1 MNLYTSNYHWTS
13 LLFSFLVKKYYCCLI
28 LQNWA
33 VILQQELPNMWI
45 LESTLPSTGQHRR
58 SAMKAKH
65 IIPLLFLIPQCVCLL
80 SFITAPQL
88 LPGSTTTTYG
98 IGGREREWEKKD
110 TWIKSISPDMIAV
123 ICPCYS
129 YWCRSCGCILHWH
142 VTSKT
147 KEDK

>member
-1 MNLYTSNYHWTS
+1 
-13 LLFSFLVKKYYCCLI
+13 
-28 LQNWA
+28 
-33 VILQQELPNMWI
+33 MWI

-58 SAMKAKH
+58 SAMKAKR

-80 SFITAPQL
+80 SFITATQL
-88 LPGSTTTTYG
+88 LPGSTRTTYG

-110 TWIKSISPDMIAV
+110 TWMKSISPDMIAV

-129 YWCRSCGCILHWH
+129 YWCRGCGCILHWH

-147 KEDK
+147 KEDKWKVDYLRYFERPHHSNCNLKSNKLQFSWYLQFHTIKKEL